1 MRRCEVFLPTSQ
13 LPILRSQFPI
23 LGTRKKKKT
32 GKTAPLLQHSESSLT
47 MASAFVSWTR
57 KRRKRSSLIPLV
69 RSAIVAALDA
79 IDVESTRQFASQPS
93 FRMPSLPMILHT
105 PVYTCTPLH
114 ASTSVC
120 AMPCQRLQRIGCA
133 EPRCARVLPTTRSL
147 AVTTASLFF
156 FHLFFF
162 RCAICSAHV
171 AICSVSPATDRNARM
186 QTAAS

>member
-1 MRRCEVFLPTSQ
+1 MRRCKLFFCPVRNCPYYV
-13 LPILRSQFPI
+13 RNFPI
-23 LGTRKKKKT
+23 LGTRKKKKRGRRRRCCNT
-32 GKTAPLLQHSESSLT
+32 PSSLT

-79 IDVESTRQFASQPS
+79 LDVESTRQFASQPS

-147 AVTTASLFF
+147 AVTTARLFF

-186 QTAAS
+186 QTAPL

>member
-1 MRRCEVFLPTSQ
+1 MFFCP
-13 LPILRSQFPI
+13 LRNCPYYVRNFPI
-23 LGTRKKKKT
+23 LGTRKKKKRGRRRRCCNT
-32 GKTAPLLQHSESSLT
+32 PSSLT

-79 IDVESTRQFASQPS
+79 LDVESTRQFASQPS

-162 RCAICSAHV
+162 AALF
-171 AICSVSPATDRNARM
+171 AQPTL
-186 QTAAS
+186 QFAASAPQLTETPACRLRLHDEG

>member
-1 MRRCEVFLPTSQ
+1 MRRCKMCFFAPFAIAHITFAISPYWEP
-13 LPILRSQFPI
+13 
-23 LGTRKKKKT
+23 GKKKKRGRRRRCCNT
-32 GKTAPLLQHSESSLT
+32 PSSLT

-79 IDVESTRQFASQPS
+79 LDVESTRQFASQPS

-162 RCAICSAHV
+162 SLRYLLSPRCNLQRQ
-171 AICSVSPATDRNARM
+171 PRN
-186 QTAAS
+186 